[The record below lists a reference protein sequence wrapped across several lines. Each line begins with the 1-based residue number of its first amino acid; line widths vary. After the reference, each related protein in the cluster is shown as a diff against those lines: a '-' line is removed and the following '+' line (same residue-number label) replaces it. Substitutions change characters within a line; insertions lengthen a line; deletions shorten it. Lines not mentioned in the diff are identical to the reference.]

1 MLYSRMKAELEEL
14 IKKIDKLRDF
24 ICSYFQQLDKKE
36 QDLLREQ
43 LHHMER
49 YASVL
54 TLRIEYST
62 NKMFPALSERR

>member
-43 LHHMER
+43 LHHMEICFCA
-49 YASVL
+49 Y
-54 TLRIEYST
+54 IK
-62 NKMFPALSERR
+62 N

>member
-14 IKKIDKLRDF
+14 IKK

-62 NKMFPALSERR
+62 NKLFPALSERR